1 VKERVMKEV
10 FTMWKY
16 TKMVVLTALTAAI
29 YASIL
34 IPFKGIPIIPGFTEF
49 RPAIV
54 VPIVFG
60 LLFGPA
66 GAWGSAF
73 GNIIGDFF
81 GTLSIASL
89 FGFVG
94 NFFFGFVGYKIWG
107 HMGWFSCKKEFMIA
121 SKREF
126 FEFAL
131 VVLLSSIICALI
143 IAWGLELLGLF
154 PFAVFG
160 TITALNNFLMA
171 LILGPFLMR
180 LLYLRVKRWD
190 LLWTDIM
197 DPEDMSPHISPRIG
211 TLLMWIGGVGGL
223 AAGIT
228 LSTGL
233 YGAALFDFTAGMTG
247 NMVVIG
253 VAPFLVLF
261 FIGCLL
267 V

>member
-1 VKERVMKEV
+1 MREV

-34 IPFKGIPIIPGFTEF
+34 IPFKGIPIIPGFTEL
-49 RPAIV
+49 RPANV
-54 VPIVFG
+54 VPVVFG

-66 GAWGSAF
+66 AAWGSAF

-89 FGFVG
+89 FGFIG

-107 HMGWFSCKKEFMIA
+107 HMGWFSSKKGLMIA
-121 SKREF
+121 SKRGF

-131 VVLLSSIICALI
+131 VVLLSSMVCALI

-154 PFAVFG
+154 PFAIFG
-160 TITALNNFLMA
+160 VIIALNNSLGA
-171 LILGPFLMR
+171 LILGPFLLL
-180 LLYLRVKRWD
+180 LLYERVKRWD

-211 TLLMWIGGVGGL
+211 TLLMWIGGAGGL
-223 AAGIT
+223 AIGII

-233 YGAALFDFTAGMTG
+233 YDAALFDFTSGMTG

-253 VAPFLVLF
+253 VAPFLFFF